1 MSLTRQLAAATA
13 QIDLVANI
21 GDADRSSRANALV
34 ALSRLIDEHVRR
46 LMNVEVQTKALLN
59 AGLNPVSQR
68 EGD

>member
-13 QIDLVANI
+13 QVDLVANSS
-21 GDADRSSRANALV
+21 DADRATRASALV
-34 ALSRLIDEHVRR
+34 ALSRRIDEHVRR
-46 LMNVEVQTKALLN
+46 LANEIQDKAARE